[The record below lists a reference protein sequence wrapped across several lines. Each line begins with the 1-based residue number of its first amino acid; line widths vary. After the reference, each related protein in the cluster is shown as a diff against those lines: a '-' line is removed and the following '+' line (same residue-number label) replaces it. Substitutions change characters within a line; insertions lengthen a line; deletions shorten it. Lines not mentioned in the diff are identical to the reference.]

1 MKLMKWNIV
10 FLLSLAGAAMGI
22 ASLFGLTAHIE
33 MEEWIVIALFTA
45 YILSKQTT
53 HNLFLHGLCIGIISG
68 VAFAVVQ
75 TLFFPVYLTNNPS
88 AAASFTSMFPDSDPK
103 FFIVLTSPV
112 IGGVYGVI
120 VGAFS
125 VAASRFHIPK

>member
-22 ASLFGLTAHIE
+22 ASLYGLTAHIE

-53 HNLFLHGLCIGIISG
+53 HKLFLHGVFIGIISG
-68 VAFAVVQ
+68 LAFSIIQ
-75 TLFFPVYLTNNPS
+75 TLFFSMYLKNNPS
-88 AAASFTSMFPDSDPK
+88 AATTFNTIFSDSDPK
-103 FFIVLTSPV
+103 IFIVLTSPV

-120 VGAFS
+120 IGAFS
-125 VAASRFHIPK
+125 VAASRFHVPK